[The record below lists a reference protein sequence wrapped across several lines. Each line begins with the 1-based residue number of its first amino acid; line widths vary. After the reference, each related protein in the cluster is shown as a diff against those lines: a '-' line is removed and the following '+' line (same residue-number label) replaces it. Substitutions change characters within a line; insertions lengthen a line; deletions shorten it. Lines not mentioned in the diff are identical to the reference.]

1 MKYAPR
7 HARRAHTRVVL
18 PVISGVLA
26 AVIVLVGGYS
36 AYSYTRFTTG
46 VTHVDALSKPSGAAS
61 DDLDGTAQNI
71 LLVGDDERPPDA
83 TPEELH
89 ELGTDAHPG
98 TVNTDTVIVLHIAAD
113 GRSATML
120 SLPRD
125 SWVDIPGHGKGR
137 INSAYPLGK
146 ASGGPS
152 GGAQLLTQTVQDL
165 TGLTIDHY
173 VQVSLIKFY
182 RIVQVLGPVQVC
194 LNNPVK
200 DSYTGINLPAGVQ
213 KLAPNQALQFVCQR
227 HGLPRGDIDRTV
239 RQQYFLAQEAKQV
252 LTAGTLLNPVKTT
265 RVLDTVK
272 SSLTTDDGLNFLQL
286 ATQLRNLRPGDI
298 RSDTL
303 PVTFGTIGGNDV
315 DIVDTAGMPAY
326 IQSLI
331 GPPQAYTDAK
341 AASPAGVNVTVLNG
355 SGVTGAAAAASS
367 QLTALG
373 FAVGTPG
380 SSTSTASTLVEY
392 PAGMEAQAKA
402 VADAVPGATA
412 VLTSTVSSVTL
423 LLGKD
428 GKVPSSGAPAATDP
442 GAAADSAPAEEPSK
456 GSSKEPSKASEP
468 SSTPAGNAY
477 GTDGSCIN

>member
-7 HARRAHTRVVL
+7 HARRAHTRIVL
-18 PVISGVLA
+18 PVVSGVLA

-36 AYSYTRFTTG
+36 AYSYTRFSTG
-46 VTHVDALSKPSGAAS
+46 VSHVDALSKPSGAAT

-71 LLVGDDERPPDA
+71 LLVGDDERPADA

-98 TVNTDTVIVLHIAAD
+98 SINTDTVIVLHIAAD
-113 GRSATML
+113 GKSATML

-125 SWVDIPGHGKGR
+125 SWVAIPGHGMGR
-137 INSAYPLGK
+137 INSAYPLGM
-146 ASGGPS
+146 ASGGAS
-152 GGAQLLTQTVQDL
+152 GGAQLLTQTVQNL
-165 TGLTIDHY
+165 TGLTMDHY

-213 KLAPNQALQFVCQR
+213 ELAPNQALQFVRQR

-252 LTAGTLLNPVKTT
+252 LSAGTLLNPVKTT

-272 SSLTTDDGLNFLQL
+272 QSLTTDDGLNFLQL

-303 PVTFGTIGGNDV
+303 PVTFATIAGNDV
-315 DIVDTAGMPAY
+315 DVVDTAGMPAY

-331 GPPQAYTDAK
+331 GPPEAYTDAT
-341 AASPAGVNVTVLNG
+341 ASSPAGVDVTVLNG
-355 SGVTGAAAAASS
+355 SGVTGAAAAAST

-402 VADAVPGATA
+402 VADAVPGSTA
-412 VLTSTVSSVTL
+412 VLTSSVSSVTL
-423 LLGKD
+423 LLGTD
-428 GKVPSSGAPAATDP
+428 GKVPSSGTPAAGDSS
-442 GAAADSAPAEEPSK
+442 AAAPDPAAPSK
-456 GSSKEPSKASEP
+456 EASAESSP